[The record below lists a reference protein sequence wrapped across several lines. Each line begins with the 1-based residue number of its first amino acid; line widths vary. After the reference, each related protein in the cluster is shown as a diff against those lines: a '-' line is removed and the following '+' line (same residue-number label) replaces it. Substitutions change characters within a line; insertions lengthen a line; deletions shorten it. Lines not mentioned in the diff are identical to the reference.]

1 MASGRS
7 LAERALTCA
16 GPLLLQKKKWSKGK
30 NKEKVNNAILFTKE
44 SFDKMLAEVPKFK
57 MITVSILS
65 DRLRINCSLA
75 RRALGVLIVRAHTSW
90 SRAAGAGSGV
100 CAGEARAA
108 RPSAAAALGLGVLS
122 ARCRPAACCCCT
134 ARARCA
140 CRQCNNQAGAV
151 SLC

>member
-1 MASGRS
+1 MASVRS

-16 GPLLLQKKKWSKGK
+16 ALWLLQKKKWSKGK

-75 RRALGVLIVRAHTSW
+75 RRALGVLVVRAAFS
-90 SRAAGAGSGV
+90 
-100 CAGEARAA
+100 
-108 RPSAAAALGLGVLS
+108 
-122 ARCRPAACCCCT
+122 RPAAAT
-134 ARARCA
+134 SPARGAARAL
-140 CRQCNNQAGAV
+140 QAA
-151 SLC
+151 LRRNPKRR